1 MEIASVMDNMMKTSM
16 GLHDDRSSR
25 NSNSSSSGSP
35 TVVHEKKK
43 MLDITRDRPIKIAV
57 RVQVPVRDHPK
68 FNFVGKL
75 LGPKGNSLKRLQE
88 ETMCKMAVLG
98 KGSMRDRKKEE
109 ELRLSGDPRY
119 AHLSEDLHVE
129 ISTYTAPAEA
139 HARIAYA
146 LAEVRRF
153 LVPDYHDDIRQEQM
167 WEMQAL
173 NSQNASSNLTT
184 AHETNGLNGNG
195 CGNGLGTNGISISSS
210 GSSCSTASNGS
221 TTNGSLGPNSAAAAS
236 VGGGGG
242 VLTNGNGV
250 LGAGG
255 TVVQNGGGVLGG
267 GGSNTSVTV
276 GVGSDLNGNGTQP
289 QQQQQHQQQQHQQ
302 QHQQQQQSQQSVT
315 AATVGTTI
323 SDLQQHV
330 TNSLTQQQQHHHHH
344 HQQQHQQQQHQQ
356 HQHQQQQQQQQQQQ
370 HQHQTQNQFLSG
382 DTDMSSLLQ
391 PMDVN
396 MTSANHFV
404 NSLPTSDLEAQT
416 LAFVESANAFLH
428 PALRGVKAVSLARK
442 RPLLGGP
449 RSTMNPTKRTVMTLI
464 ARARTAQAL
473 HGSRTAQPIGEPIQ
487 VITSPLILQPP
498 LDLLQSNAPG
508 TGHVTKENILQ
519 GA

>member
-1 MEIASVMDNMMKTSM
+1 MEIPTIMDGMLKTTLV
-16 GLHDDRSSR
+16 LHEDRSSR
-25 NSNSSSSGSP
+25 NSNSSSGSP
-35 TVVHEKKK
+35 SMLHEKKK
-43 MLDITRDRPIKIAV
+43 MLDITRDKPIKIAV

-173 NSQNASSNLTT
+173 NSAQTGSNGTNGNCNGVALSNGHSTNGMSVNGNGTLNGCNSDMMQQDSSGTATIPGSEVTNGQSQQNASSS
-184 AHETNGLNGNG
+184 AGIVACTNGTHLH
-195 CGNGLGTNGISISSS
+195 
-210 GSSCSTASNGS
+210 
-221 TTNGSLGPNSAAAAS
+221 
-236 VGGGGG
+236 
-242 VLTNGNGV
+242 
-250 LGAGG
+250 
-255 TVVQNGGGVLGG
+255 QNL
-267 GGSNTSVTV
+267 
-276 GVGSDLNGNGTQP
+276 
-289 QQQQQHQQQQHQQ
+289 H
-302 QHQQQQQSQQSVT
+302 
-315 AATVGTTI
+315 
-323 SDLQQHV
+323 
-330 TNSLTQQQQHHHHH
+330 
-344 HQQQHQQQQHQQ
+344 
-356 HQHQQQQQQQQQQQ
+356 HQQQQQQQQQQQ
-370 HQHQTQNQFLSG
+370 HHHHQPHHHPHHPFLG
-382 DTDMSSLLQ
+382 SSAADAVAAATSDLSNLM
-391 PMDVN
+391 PVDVN
-396 MTSANHFV
+396 MTTANHFV
-404 NSLPTSDLEAQT
+404 NSLPTTDIEAQA

-428 PALRGVKAVSLARK
+428 PALRGVKTVSLARK

-449 RSTMNPTKRTVMTLI
+449 RSSMNPTKRTVMTLI
-464 ARARTAQAL
+464 ARARTAQAM
-473 HGSRTAQPIGEPIQ
+473 HGGSRSAGPTIGEPIQ
-487 VITSPLILQPP
+487 VITSPLILQPQ
-498 LDLLQSNAPG
+498 LDLLQTNG
-508 TGHVTKENILQ
+508 TGSTQKENILQ

>member
-1 MEIASVMDNMMKTSM
+1 
-16 GLHDDRSSR
+16 
-25 NSNSSSSGSP
+25 
-35 TVVHEKKK
+35 
-43 MLDITRDRPIKIAV
+43 MLDITRDKPIKIAV

-173 NSQNASSNLTT
+173 NSAQNASSGTNGNCNGTTTTLNGHGTNLGNGTT
-184 AHETNGLNGNG
+184 HGNVTLNGNGLNGGNPEMMHHQSCGVDSIGSNGTSSGGGSSSNGNSGNNG
-195 CGNGLGTNGISISSS
+195 CGGVLS
-210 GSSCSTASNGS
+210 GSDGNSNHPS
-221 TTNGSLGPNSAAAAS
+221 S
-236 VGGGGG
+236 
-242 VLTNGNGV
+242 
-250 LGAGG
+250 
-255 TVVQNGGGVLGG
+255 
-267 GGSNTSVTV
+267 
-276 GVGSDLNGNGTQP
+276 
-289 QQQQQHQQQQHQQ
+289 QQQQHQH
-302 QHQQQQQSQQSVT
+302 STS
-315 AATVGTTI
+315 
-323 SDLQQHV
+323 
-330 TNSLTQQQQHHHHH
+330 HHHHPH
-344 HQQQHQQQQHQQ
+344 HHH
-356 HQHQQQQQQQQQQQ
+356 HQHQQQQ
-370 HQHQTQNQFLSG
+370 FLSSSASVAAAAAAA
-382 DTDMSSLLQ
+382 DAAVAAAATVTDMSNLM
-391 PMDVN
+391 PVDVN

-404 NSLPTSDLEAQT
+404 NSLPTTDIEAQT

-428 PALRGVKAVSLARK
+428 PALRGVKTVSLAARK

-449 RSTMNPTKRTVMTLI
+449 RSSMNPTKRTVMTLI
-464 ARARTAQAL
+464 ARARTAQAM
-473 HGSRTAQPIGEPIQ
+473 HGSRTTAPMGE
-487 VITSPLILQPP
+487 
-498 LDLLQSNAPG
+498 
-508 TGHVTKENILQ
+508 
-519 GA
+519 

>member
-1 MEIASVMDNMMKTSM
+1 MDNMMKNSM

-153 LVPDYHDDIRQEQM
+153 LVPVREPSSVHNVTHWPVGLARRDGLRRVS
-167 WEMQAL
+167 
-173 NSQNASSNLTT
+173 SQSCSRHVSVTRSVSSTEHVVKCVNRGTMSSQT
-184 AHETNGLNGNG
+184 PTSRK
-195 CGNGLGTNGISISSS
+195 LGKIYAFPYPHSSPDTPSISF
-210 GSSCSTASNGS
+210 
-221 TTNGSLGPNSAAAAS
+221 
-236 VGGGGG
+236 
-242 VLTNGNGV
+242 
-250 LGAGG
+250 GAGIY
-255 TVVQNGGGVLGG
+255 
-267 GGSNTSVTV
+267 
-276 GVGSDLNGNGTQP
+276 
-289 QQQQQHQQQQHQQ
+289 
-302 QHQQQQQSQQSVT
+302 
-315 AATVGTTI
+315 AATVSRGYDSVSVQSLSRHSQIGRTSTQR
-323 SDLQQHV
+323 SPTANPAQNEDLRGPLDARYNV
-330 TNSLTQQQQHHHHH
+330 IIRLNGAA
-344 HQQQHQQQQHQQ
+344 
-356 HQHQQQQQQQQQQQ
+356 
-370 HQHQTQNQFLSG
+370 NQFLTG

-396 MTSANHFV
+396 MASANHFV

-487 VITSPLILQPP
+487 VITSPLILQPS
-498 LDLLQSNAPG
+498 LDLLQPNAG
-508 TGHVTKENILQ
+508 SGVAKENILQ

>member
-1 MEIASVMDNMMKTSM
+1 MEIPTVMDGMLKNSLV
-16 GLHDDRSSR
+16 LHDDRSSR
-25 NSNSSSSGSP
+25 NSNSSSGSP
-35 TVVHEKKK
+35 SVIHEKKK
-43 MLDITRDRPIKIAV
+43 MLDITRDKPIKIAV

-173 NSQNASSNLTT
+173 NSAQHVPNGCNGSSNGTST
-184 AHETNGLNGNG
+184 HGNHHNG
-195 CGNGLGTNGISISSS
+195 S
-210 GSSCSTASNGS
+210 S
-221 TTNGSLGPNSAAAAS
+221 TTNGIGSTGSVANSAASSNALNNGNDLLHHS
-236 VGGGGG
+236 SHQHHQHQHP
-242 VLTNGNGV
+242 TNGSTDSNGS
-250 LGAGG
+250 GG
-255 TVVQNGGGVLGG
+255 LSADSTITTP
-267 GGSNTSVTV
+267 STATMA
-276 GVGSDLNGNGTQP
+276 GNG
-289 QQQQQHQQQQHQQ
+289 HH
-302 QHQQQQQSQQSVT
+302 
-315 AATVGTTI
+315 
-323 SDLQQHV
+323 
-330 TNSLTQQQQHHHHH
+330 QHHH
-344 HQQQHQQQQHQQ
+344 QHNGTGSNHG
-356 HQHQQQQQQQQQQQ
+356 H
-370 HQHQTQNQFLSG
+370 QFLTSSG
-382 DTDMSSLLQ
+382 EAAVAAAAELASLM
-391 PMDVN
+391 PVDVN
-396 MTSANHFV
+396 MATSANHFV
-404 NSLPTSDLEAQT
+404 NSLPTTDIEAQT

-428 PALRGVKAVSLARK
+428 PALRGVKTVSLARK

-449 RSTMNPTKRTVMTLI
+449 RSSMNPTKRTVMTLI
-464 ARARTAQAL
+464 ARARTAQAM
-473 HGSRTAQPIGEPIQ
+473 HGTRTTGPIGDRPIQ
-487 VITSPLILQPP
+487 VITSPLILQPS
-498 LDLLQSNAPG
+498 LDLLQTNGAGSMQ
-508 TGHVTKENILQ
+508 KENILQ

>member
-173 NSQNASSNLTT
+173 NSQNATSNLTS
-184 AHETNGLNGNG
+184 AHDNTLNGG
-195 CGNGLGTNGISISSS
+195 CGNGLPTNGMSISSS
-210 GSSCSTASNGS
+210 GSSCSTGSTGS
-221 TTNGSLGPNSAAAAS
+221 TTNGTMPTSNGPLSNGTGLNGVVSAAQ
-236 VGGGGG
+236 V
-242 VLTNGNGV
+242 VPNGV
-250 LGAGG
+250 TGLG
-255 TVVQNGGGVLGG
+255 T
-267 GGSNTSVTV
+267 GSNASAVV
-276 GVGSDLNGNGTQP
+276 GVGTELTSNGSTQP
-289 QQQQQHQQQQHQQ
+289 T
-302 QHQQQQQSQQSVT
+302 SV
-315 AATVGTTI
+315 V
-323 SDLQQHV
+323 SELHHV
-330 TNSLTQQQQHHHHH
+330 TNSLTHHQHHHN
-344 HQQQHQQQQHQQ
+344 
-356 HQHQQQQQQQQQQQ
+356 QQQQQQQQSQH
-370 HQHQTQNQFLSG
+370 HQHQQSQNQFLSN
-382 DTDMSSLLQ
+382 DADMSSLLQ

-498 LDLLQSNAPG
+498 LDLLQPNAG
-508 TGHVTKENILQ
+508 TGVAKENILQ